1 MLRESEITEQALI
14 KLLKITV
21 FIVKKHWAHTNNYE
35 DFVRFIGDD
44 LNEKVLGEYLSLP
57 DNHRTATYLST
68 NIVCKFLK
76 VISEW
81 ILEKTLQEVRSSD
94 HYSVLMDESTDEGNR
109 SQLSLTCR
117 IVEKS
122 TGTIENPFLD
132 LLNLSC

>member
-44 LNEKVLGEYLSLP
+44 LNEKVLGEYLSLS